1 MLFDNYIALD
11 WAQAGVALAKATD
24 MSPVI
29 SLSEYPA
36 DLALIKQ
43 YLDAQ
48 NGRTVLTF
56 EETTVSQWLY
66 VELIRH
72 VDKIIVSD
80 PHHNHLLRKG
90 PKTDKIDASK
100 LVMHLKPGYIQEV
113 YHSGHKFMELRKI
126 VNAYEDIVGDGVR
139 TRNQRAALLRSS
151 GKSKKILSASTQT
164 DQFILAMIERKIAA
178 YEEHK
183 SLYHGLFAGL
193 VKANNTLLN
202 LNSIPGIGVV
212 SAVKIGAVVVEA
224 HRFPSKYHFWSYCGL
239 VKHSKISGGRSYGQR
254 NPRCRKSLK
263 SVFKTAALSAVG
275 KGKSNAFRDYYLYLI
290 NEKRYTEHNA
300 RHAVARK
307 IAAVAYHVMKSGRRF
322 DPDKLR

>member
-11 WAQAGVALAKATD
+11 WAQANVALAKTT
-24 MSPVI
+24 SLSSII
-29 SLSEYPA
+29 SVSEYPA
-36 DLALIKQ
+36 DLPLIKKFLEGQ
-43 YLDAQ
+43 R
-48 NGRTVLTF
+48 GTTVLTF

-66 VELIRH
+66 VELRRY

-100 LVMHLKPGYIQEV
+100 LVMHLKAGYIQEV

-126 VNAYEDIVGDGVR
+126 VSAYEDIVGDGVR
-139 TRNQRAALLRSS
+139 SRNQRAALLRSS
-151 GKSKKILSASTQT
+151 GKSKKTLSASAEI
-164 DQFILAMIERKIAA
+164 DRFILEMIDRKIAT
-178 YEEHK
+178 YEENK
-183 SLYHGLFAGL
+183 GLYHKLFASV

-239 VKHSKISGGRSYGQR
+239 VKHSKISGGRSYGHR

-263 SVFKTAALSAVG
+263 AVFKIAALSAIG

-290 NEKRYTEHNA
+290 GEKKCAQYNA

-307 IAAVAYHVMKSGRRF
+307 IAAVAYCVMKSGRRY